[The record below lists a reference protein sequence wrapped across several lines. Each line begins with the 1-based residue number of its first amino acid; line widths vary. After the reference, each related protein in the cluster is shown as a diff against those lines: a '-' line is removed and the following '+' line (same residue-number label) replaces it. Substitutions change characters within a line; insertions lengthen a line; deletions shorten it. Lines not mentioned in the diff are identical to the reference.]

1 MHGHLREV
9 HAKLARTEA
18 ELQAVAQREAEQ
30 REQLAARDEQLAL
43 SRAKLRSSAGSSKGQ
58 QGQVHA
64 PHSPRLCLAPRR
76 SYRALRR
83 SRRSTARYTG
93 LWQVEALA
101 ESANAAREELRVKGE
116 QLALMRQSTQV
127 LEQENLAKEQQAEV
141 LRERQALLERELAAK
156 DDELML
162 LSEQLQ
168 TSQMEIKVGGSQ
180 LGRRNEGLQL
190 ELGRLKKS
198 LAEAEARADALQRES
213 ARLQRQAEAAALGQ
227 PAPTGGAPAALV
239 PASRTFFH
247 NTCLLVKLLL
257 SQSQTV
263 SNVPIDDLYEEVRRK
278 ALPMDDWPM
287 FIYSRVSAEP

>member
-1 MHGHLREV
+1 M
-9 HAKLARTEA
+9 
-18 ELQAVAQREAEQ
+18 
-30 REQLAARDEQLAL
+30 
-43 SRAKLRSSAGSSKGQ
+43 
-58 QGQVHA
+58 
-64 PHSPRLCLAPRR
+64 
-76 SYRALRR
+76 
-83 SRRSTARYTG
+83 TARYTG

-156 DDELML
+156 DDELMV

-287 FIYSRVSAEP
+287 FIYSRVSAES

>member
-1 MHGHLREV
+1 M
-9 HAKLARTEA
+9 
-18 ELQAVAQREAEQ
+18 
-30 REQLAARDEQLAL
+30 
-43 SRAKLRSSAGSSKGQ
+43 
-58 QGQVHA
+58 
-64 PHSPRLCLAPRR
+64 
-76 SYRALRR
+76 
-83 SRRSTARYTG
+83 TARYTG

-156 DDELML
+156 DDELMV

-198 LAEAEARADALQRES
+198 LAEAEARADALQRRERSPRPATPPSES